1 MRLQT
6 IILTLMLCLSINL
19 SAQTKG
25 KPTVQ
30 NKTAGSS
37 IYSLPPFERAVL
49 VIKHYETFHIN
60 RYPYIGY
67 GHRIQKGEKLTSNI
81 THRQADSL
89 LRSDLKKLYRFFLKY
104 GEKHALLLATLAYNV
119 GPTRITGNKRI
130 PESRLLSKI
139 KRGEKNIQ
147 YDYVDFCRYRGK
159 KIASIQRRRWAELR
173 LLYAS

>member
-1 MRLQT
+1 
-6 IILTLMLCLSINL
+6 MLCLSINL

-25 KPTVQ
+25 KAIVQ
-30 NKTAGSS
+30 NKTVGSS

-49 VIKHYETFHIN
+49 VIKHYETFHKN

-81 THRQADSL
+81 THRQADSM
-89 LRSDLKKLYRFFLKY
+89 LRSDLKKLHRFFLKY
-104 GEKHALLLATLAYNV
+104 GEEHALLLATHNV
-119 GPTRITGNKRI
+119 GPTCITGNKGR
-130 PESRLLSKI
+130 PESRLLTKI
-139 KRGEKNIQ
+139 KQGDKNIQ

-159 KIASIQRRRWAELR
+159 KIASIQRRRWAEFR

>member
-6 IILTLMLCLSINL
+6 IILSAVLFLSINP
-19 SAQTKG
+19 SAHTKERA
-25 KPTVQ
+25 TVQ
-30 NKTAGSS
+30 NKTASSS

-60 RYPYIGY
+60 KYPFIGY

-89 LRSDLKKLYRFFLKY
+89 LRSDLKKLYQFFLKY
-104 GEKHALLLATLAYNV
+104 GEEHALLLATLAYNV
-119 GPTRITGNKRI
+119 GPTCITGDKHRH
-130 PESRLLSKI
+130 ESRLLSKI
-139 KRGEKNIQ
+139 KRGEKDIQ
-147 YDYVDFCRYRGK
+147 YDYVDFCRFKGK
-159 KIASIQRRRWAELR
+159 KIASIQRRRWTELR